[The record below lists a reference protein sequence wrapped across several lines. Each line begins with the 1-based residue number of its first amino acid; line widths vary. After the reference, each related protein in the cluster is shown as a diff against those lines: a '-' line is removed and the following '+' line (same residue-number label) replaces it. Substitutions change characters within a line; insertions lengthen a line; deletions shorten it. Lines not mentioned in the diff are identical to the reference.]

1 MLKYAFVI
9 SMLLMLVIKT
19 PVWVNMM
26 TVLSVVLLV
35 YFLIVDLVIKPL
47 WRKRQRRLA
56 AEANAKAMKD
66 AFRN

>member
-1 MLKYAFVI
+1 MIKYAFLI
-9 SMLLMLVIKT
+9 MILLMLTIKT

-26 TVLSVVLLV
+26 TIASISLLV

-47 WRKRQRRLA
+47 WRKRQRRLT